1 MKLCNIIIISLSCIL
16 MVGCS
21 ETVQKSQNP
30 YLKEGELVNS
40 YNDIALQNAIISQHT
55 LFPYHFVKNSAELNE
70 LGRRDFGVLVKH
82 FTKNP
87 GSLNIRRGDS
97 PIDLYQARINLV
109 LDGLKQ
115 AGIDTGQIHISDG
128 MPGGSGMPSERV
140 ITILEESEEASS
152 ARTST
157 TR

>member
-1 MKLCNIIIISLSCIL
+1 MKLCNIIIISLSCVL

-30 YLKEGELVNS
+30 YLIEGELVNS
-40 YNDIALQNAIISQHT
+40 YNDIALQNAIIAQHT
-55 LFPYHFVKNSAELNE
+55 LFPYHFVKNSAEINE
-70 LGRRDFGVLVKH
+70 LGSRDFGVLVKH

-87 GSLNIRRGDS
+87 GSLNIQRGDS
-97 PIDLYQARINLV
+97 SVDIYQARINLV

-115 AGIDTGQIHISDG
+115 AGIDTGQIYISDG
-128 MPGGSGMPSERV
+128 MPGGSGMPSEKV
-140 ITILEESEEASS
+140 ITILEESEEVPS